1 MIVSKS
7 VDSGPD
13 RLGLNV
19 NMIINNFITLDK
31 LSDSL
36 CLSFLIL
43 KRINTIYLI
52 RFRGELINM
61 PKTSRSLPDF

>member
-31 LSDSL
+31 LFR
-36 CLSFLIL
+36 FLVSQFP
-43 KRINTIYLI
+43 NTQK
-52 RFRGELINM
+52 N
-61 PKTSRSLPDF
+61 